1 MSDEGA
7 SKTVVSGTDDDA
19 DSIDKAVLLAV
30 VEDMA
35 DQLEDEECDV
45 SDERKEM
52 LRQFASA
59 LSLDSSGE
67 DLSAESLR
75 FMASFALHVVGR
87 KDAALTILEE
97 AAGVFTE
104 DCATLIALANLK
116 DQVLKQTNEAEVL
129 YRSCL
134 KLEPGHPEASQNL
147 GAILLERAKS
157 KDEGTSERADLFR
170 EATTVLTAADSVAP
184 GYTSYNL
191 ACVAAIF
198 NKDESESRRWLEHA
212 EKYDMLPSSEIM
224 SDDADLSAVSGC
236 PWTFLSE
243 VTAETLALKL
253 ESAFAKRCDMRARV
267 LSLRILVTPPN
278 APSQDWHLDFRANNG
293 DDLQCR
299 TIFVALTDATIDNC
313 TEFFVTRPS
322 VEDRVEKAVH
332 ARKRDLRGGPGT
344 LCSPS
349 QRTRSEMNLDTKS
362 ADKHSTS
369 PIVVKVKSSEIVG
382 GIRSL
387 RMRKNE
393 IVCVNTSR
401 LPHRRG
407 ASLASSDTRIVLN
420 VDFTM
425 VPEDRVLCDR
435 PPSKIF
441 VDDDWY
447 ASLSKCGVVPR
458 AITDNLHSEVILRV
472 I

>member
-1 MSDEGA
+1 MEHVESMG
-7 SKTVVSGTDDDA
+7 VV
-19 DSIDKAVLLAV
+19 
-30 VEDMA
+30 
-35 DQLEDEECDV
+35 
-45 SDERKEM
+45 
-52 LRQFASA
+52 
-59 LSLDSSGE
+59 
-67 DLSAESLR
+67 
-75 FMASFALHVVGR
+75 
-87 KDAALTILEE
+87 
-97 AAGVFTE
+97 
-104 DCATLIALANLK
+104 
-116 DQVLKQTNEAEVL
+116 
-129 YRSCL
+129 
-134 KLEPGHPEASQNL
+134 PETH
-147 GAILLERAKS
+147 R
-157 KDEGTSERADLFR
+157 
-170 EATTVLTAADSVAP
+170 
-184 GYTSYNL
+184 
-191 ACVAAIF
+191 
-198 NKDESESRRWLEHA
+198 
-212 EKYDMLPSSEIM
+212 
-224 SDDADLSAVSGC
+224 
-236 PWTFLSE
+236 TFLSE

-253 ESAFAKRCDMRARV
+253 ESACHIMIDSISRRKRDRKTSDRESWEEDNVFSTKTRDRLAEFARDLARRFAKRCDMRARV

-322 VEDRVEKAVH
+322 VEDRVEKAVR

-369 PIVVKVKSSEIVG
+369 PIVVKVKSSEIVSG
-382 GIRSL
+382 VRSL
-387 RMRKNE
+387 RMRRNE